1 MSKPLATVSPPPSTE
16 VRSEPTRRTFTA
28 AYKREVLRRAD
39 ACKKPGEVGA
49 LLRQEGLYHS
59 HLSKWRDAREGGT
72 LAGDG
77 RKRGPQP
84 KPADPSAQRV
94 TELQRQVVALERR
107 ALRAEALVD
116 LQKKVAEILGNPL
129 LLLDVTP

>member
-1 MSKPLATVSPPPSTE
+1 MPKPLAALTPPPSTE
-16 VRSEPTRRTFTA
+16 VRAEATRRTFTA
-28 AYKREVLRRAD
+28 AYKREIVRRAD
-39 ACKKPGEVGA
+39 ACKKPGELGA
-49 LLRQEGLYHS
+49 LLRKEGLYHS
-59 HLSKWRDAREGGT
+59 HLSKWREARDGGA
-72 LAGDG
+72 LAGEG

-94 TELQRQVVALERR
+94 TELERKVVALERR

-129 LLLDVTP
+129 LDLNEKP

>member
-1 MSKPLATVSPPPSTE
+1 M
-16 VRSEPTRRTFTA
+16 
-28 AYKREVLRRAD
+28 
-39 ACKKPGEVGA
+39 
-49 LLRQEGLYHS
+49 
-59 HLSKWRDAREGGT
+59 
-72 LAGDG
+72 
-77 RKRGPQP
+77 
-84 KPADPSAQRV
+84 

>member
-1 MSKPLATVSPPPSTE
+1 MSKRLATDTAPPSTE
-16 VRSEPTRRTFTA
+16 VRAQSTRRTFTA

-39 ACKKPGEVGA
+39 ACKKPGELGA
-49 LLRQEGLYHS
+49 LLRKEGLYHS
-59 HLSKWRDAREGGT
+59 HLSKWREARDGGA
-72 LAGDG
+72 LSGEG

-94 TELQRQVVALERR
+94 TELERQVVALERR

-129 LLLDVTP
+129 LDLDGKP